1 MSSNSYDKQKSLTR
15 RFLLILG
22 VATLICV
29 TIFGLMIIFDDNL
42 NLNMDPTQ
50 RKLVGGLMVAYGIY
64 RSFRILK
71 KQPNDE

>member
-29 TIFGLMIIFDDNL
+29 TVFGVMIIFDDNL
-42 NLNMDPTQ
+42 SLNMDPTQ
-50 RKLVGGLMVAYGIY
+50 RRLVGGLLVAYGIY